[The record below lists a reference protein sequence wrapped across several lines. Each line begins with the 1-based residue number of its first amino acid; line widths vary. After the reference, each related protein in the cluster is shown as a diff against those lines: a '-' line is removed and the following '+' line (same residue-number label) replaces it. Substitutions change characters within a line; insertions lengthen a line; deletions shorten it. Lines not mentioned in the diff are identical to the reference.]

1 LNIAEE
7 DYLKLIYERQTENNQ
22 KPVKIKALAEA
33 FNYTVQSVT
42 EMVKKMAEKEYLVFI
57 PYKGVTLTVKGQ
69 KEALRMIRAHRVWE
83 VFLAQKLGLSWEDLH
98 EEAEKLEHVTSDEV
112 LNRLYH
118 YLDEPDYCM
127 HGNPIPNEAGIVP
140 KEAHLNLWQ
149 ADDDMYIIKRVRDDK
164 ALLNYLNTI
173 PLSIGDE
180 VSVIHKDH
188 FGKLLTLIINQKQ
201 QIMTKNIAEAI
212 FVIEK
217 EEA

>member
-1 LNIAEE
+1 MNAAEE
-7 DYLKLIYERQTENNQ
+7 DYLKLIYEQHTENNQ
-22 KPVKIKALAEA
+22 APVKIKTLAEA

-42 EMVKKMAEKEYLVFI
+42 EMVKKMAEKDFLVFV
-57 PYKGVTLTVKGQ
+57 PYKGVTLTDKGHQ
-69 KEALRMIRAHRVWE
+69 EALRMIRAHRVWE
-83 VFLAQKLGLSWEDLH
+83 VFLAQKLGLTWEDLH

-118 YLDEPDYCM
+118 YLNEPAYCM
-127 HGNPIPNEAGIVP
+127 HGNPIPNEEGIVP

-180 VSVIHKDH
+180 VSIIHKDH
-188 FGKLLTLIINQKQ
+188 FGKLLTLMINQKKHV
-201 QIMTKNIAEAI
+201 MAKNIAEAI

-217 EEA
+217 KEA